1 MGVNFRNF
9 DPSVIESIRVRLL
22 DGADTW
28 EFLD

>member
-9 DPSVIESIRVRLL
+9 DPSVIETTRIRQF
-22 DGADTW
+22 DCAETW